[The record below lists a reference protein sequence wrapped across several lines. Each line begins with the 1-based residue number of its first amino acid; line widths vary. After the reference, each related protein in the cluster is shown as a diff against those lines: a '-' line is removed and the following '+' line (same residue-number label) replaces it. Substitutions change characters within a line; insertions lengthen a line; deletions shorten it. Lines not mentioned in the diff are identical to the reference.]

1 MDPLTLDPLGS
12 LAFLAELEGVLAP
25 KLVARLR
32 ACWQQT
38 PDLARHPFSADRLLW
53 LRPQGDRAE
62 HAVNSDARI
71 SVPGDALAMPGRLQP
86 LVALACCAAQL
97 RPWAAGGLP
106 LAVQVHDE
114 APTQAGVLCF
124 DAPAGAARPE
134 LGTIPDPYCLGSR
147 GYLRFRCELQATP
160 PPPWRQRRSLV
171 IWRGA
176 TTGSHAI
183 TPRRL
188 AYNRRFQLCAHSQR
202 RAAQLDARF
211 TSVVQCRDA
220 EASQAVRDEL
230 ERLSLLAPPLQPL
243 HMAQCRWIV
252 DIDGNVNSWGL
263 LWKLLSGSCVLRVMS
278 DRAQWYHHRLIP
290 FQHLVPIAPDLA
302 DLEQQLDWCFANPAA
317 CEAIAEAGQQ
327 LALQV
332 LNDLGADLLTALR
345 WACASTRPC
354 GWSPWLR
361 LAQAGMAV
369 DPAGEGD
376 RPQFGPTPQVLWQPG
391 EPASL

>member
-1 MDPLTLDPLGS
+1 MDPLTRDPLGS

-25 KLVARLR
+25 QLLARLR
-32 ACWQQT
+32 TCWQQ
-38 PDLARHPFSADRLLW
+38 PSDLDRHPVSSDRLLW
-53 LRPQGDRAE
+53 LRPQGGRVE
-62 HAVNSDARI
+62 TAVDSDPRI
-71 SVPGDALAMPGRLQP
+71 SVPADALAMPGRLQP
-86 LVALACCAAQL
+86 LVALARCAAEL

-114 APTQAGVLCF
+114 APTHAGVLCF

-147 GYLRFRCELQATP
+147 GYLLFRRELQAAP
-160 PPPWRQRRSLV
+160 PPPWRHRRSLV

-188 AYNRRFQLCAHSQR
+188 EANRRFQLCAHSQR
-202 RAAQLDARF
+202 RPKQLDARF

-220 EASQAVRDEL
+220 EARQAVRAEL
-230 ERLSLLAPPLQPL
+230 ERLGLLAPPLQPL
-243 HMAQCRWIV
+243 QMAQCRWIV

-290 FQHLVPIAPDLA
+290 FRHLVPIAPDLA

-317 CEAIAEAGQQ
+317 CEAIAAAGQQ

-345 WACASTRPC
+345 WACAATRPC
-354 GWSPWLR
+354 WRSPWLR

-369 DPAGEGD
+369 DPAGEGN
-376 RPQFGPTPQVLWQPG
+376 RALLGPIPQTPWQPG

>member
-1 MDPLTLDPLGS
+1 MDPLTCDPLGS
-12 LAFLAELEGVLAP
+12 PAFLAELEGVVAPQRLAG
-25 KLVARLR
+25 LR
-32 ACWQQT
+32 ACWQQH
-38 PDLARHPFSADRLLW
+38 PDLDRQPVSADRLLW
-53 LRPQGDRAE
+53 LLPQEVGEASVVD
-62 HAVNSDARI
+62 SDARI
-71 SVPGDALAMPGRLQP
+71 SVPADARSMPGRLQP
-86 LVALACCAAQL
+86 LVALARCAAQL

-147 GYLRFRCELQATP
+147 GYLLFRRELEATP
-160 PPPWRQRRSLV
+160 PPPWRQRRPLV

-188 AYNRRFQLCAHSQR
+188 VSNRRFQLCAHSKR
-202 RAAQLDARF
+202 RPAQLDARF

-220 EASQAVRDEL
+220 EASQAVRAEL
-230 ERLSLLAPPLQPL
+230 DRMGLLAPPLQPL
-243 HMAQCRWIV
+243 QMAQCRWIV
-252 DIDGNVNSWGL
+252 DSDGNVNSWGL

-278 DRAQWYHHRLIP
+278 HRAQWYHHRLIP
-290 FQHLVPIAPDLA
+290 FRHLVPVAPDLA

-317 CEAIAEAGQQ
+317 CEAIAAAGQQ

-345 WACASTRPC
+345 WARAATRP
-354 GWSPWLR
+354 
-361 LAQAGMAV
+361 AM
-369 DPAGEGD
+369 
-376 RPQFGPTPQVLWQPG
+376 GPPLLK
-391 EPASL
+391 AS